1 MIRIPL
7 PSFYFDSTDDDKL
20 IVVDGL
26 TGILNEDEQKVIS
39 NPD

>member
-1 MIRIPL
+1 MIRIPP

-26 TGILNEDEQKVIS
+26 TGILTEDEQKVIS